1 MLMSLNELYS
11 GSFFE
16 SNFKDFV
23 KKFLFVA
30 KNVTKNNELDI
41 VFFVLI
47 NFENCISH
55 FIKNIFN

>member
-41 VFFVLI
+41 VFFCI
-47 NFENCISH
+47 NQL
-55 FIKNIFN
+55 